1 MGALDGIGRTGLVM
15 TTDKL
20 MGMLEASPENFRDI
34 AFTADMQ
41 ISFGEYLTELMQEK
55 SFDSS
60 RLIKEACLSR
70 TYAYQFISGQRV
82 LIFPPWKIWIWKS
95 CHCAA
100 MISATSVRCKTA
112 NQLCPEEAIG

>member
-1 MGALDGIGRTGLVM
+1 MGALDGKGRTGLVM

-82 LIFPPWKIWIWKS
+82 LIFPLGRS
-95 CHCAA
+95 GFGNRV
-100 MISATSVRCKTA
+100 TVL
-112 NQLCPEEAIG
+112 Q